1 MAEAKKRSTASSKT
15 KTAKKSG
22 QGSTAR
28 KSGAARSGSTRG
40 RKAAAGSANYT
51 KKKRTNNKTKKLSA
65 ELKGIILIAV
75 GAFLALA
82 FFTNAAGIFGEFI
95 QRLVMGLFGGA
106 SKIFFVYIIWMGIN
120 TFLEKQKGQDGY
132 KPAVLFGL
140 MISSAV
146 FAALC
151 MEDTGW
157 FKDGFV
163 GEIKNMFEYG
173 ADGYGGG
180 LIGST
185 LCRLMYKF
193 TGWGTWIITIAV
205 TLVLL
210 VILTETSLEKL
221 VRTIGGKIKNN
232 TDALKERLS
241 RDVEMDDT
249 EEAADVS
256 EEEDEEDIE
265 EIKVSKSKLKK
276 QMKEKPVETVYENGV
291 RLANDDYF
299 DLYFSGREAELL
311 TAAASFN
318 EEDEGDTAENKST
331 GAGSG
336 SGSGSNERFSFSEE
350 ELDAMGFTSDITFE
364 PEDRD
369 TENNEEGAAAEEY
382 SYKKSKPVLPKS
394 EAGQPSDGI
403 LTTVPDESGKY
414 HTKGEE
420 EEFEPPSLT
429 QIEEA
434 ADPFTRA
441 AIDSGVPLDE
451 AVAAGKKLTRQEAA
465 AAEVQVG
472 AAVAQSMQ
480 EVDELKLANYKMP
493 PFSLLA
499 KPKAQA
505 KSRSEIKHEL
515 EAKANRLLDTLASF
529 KVEAKILNI
538 TQGPSVT
545 RFELQPGF
553 GVKVSKIT
561 HLADDIALSLAAQGV
576 RIEAPIPGKS
586 AIGIEIPNE
595 KPSPVPI
602 REVLDTDKFRDFK
615 SKTAFAL
622 GKDISGNCV
631 VADIAQFP
639 HILIAGATGSGKSV
653 CINSLIASILYKAK
667 PNEVKLIM
675 IDPKM
680 VELTVYNGIPH
691 LLIPVVTDPKHAAGA
706 LNWAV
711 TEMKNRYKLLKDNKV
726 RSLESF
732 NLLME
737 ENGTPELKLP
747 EIVIIIDELADLM
760 LAAKS
765 EVEDAI
771 NSLAALARAAGMY
784 LVIATQR
791 PSVDVITGVIKANV
805 PSRISFA
812 VSSQIDSR
820 TILDAQGAEKLLGK
834 GDMLYSPRGAIKPMR
849 IQGNFLSDG
858 EIEAIIG
865 FIKNQYEASYDESV
879 LEHIEREQ
887 EAKAETESEP
897 ETKTREGE
905 RDELFF
911 KAAEMFVDAG
921 QGSVAMLQ
929 RRYKIGYQ
937 RAARLIDQL
946 EEARILG
953 AFEGSKPR
961 QVLISRQELAEL
973 MMYKPE

>member
-1 MAEAKKRSTASSKT
+1 MAEMKKRD
-15 KTAKKSG
+15 TAKSNTKSTQNKG
-22 QGSTAR
+22 TKRKTSQKTGATQVKKSSQKGS
-28 KSGAARSGSTRG
+28 SV
-40 RKAAAGSANYT
+40 
-51 KKKRTNNKTKKLSA
+51 KRTRKVQKTKKLSA
-65 ELKGIILIAV
+65 ELKGIILVAL

-82 FFTNAAGIFGEFI
+82 FFTNAAGVFGEFI
-95 QRLVMGLFGGA
+95 QKLVMGLFGGA

-120 TFLEKQKGQDGY
+120 TFLERHKGQGGY

-146 FAALC
+146 FVALC
-151 MEDTGW
+151 MEDTAW

-185 LCRLMYKF
+185 ICRLLYRF
-193 TGWGTWIITIAV
+193 TGWGAWIITI
-205 TLVLL
+205 TLMLVLL

-221 VRTIGGKIKNN
+221 VKSIGEKIKKN
-232 TDALKERLS
+232 TVALHEHLNKEI
-241 RDVEMDDT
+241 EI
-249 EEAADVS
+249 EA
-256 EEEDEEDIE
+256 EDEEYEDSNTEDLDDDIE
-265 EIKVSKSKLKK
+265 EIKVNKK
-276 QMKEKPVETVYENGV
+276 GRKKAEKPEVSYENEV
-291 RLANDDYF
+291 KYANNDYF
-299 DLYFSGREAELL
+299 DLYFSGQEAEALSWAVRSDVG
-311 TAAASFN
+311 TEN
-318 EEDEGDTAENKST
+318 DTKTYDETDLPK
-331 GAGSG
+331 
-336 SGSGSNERFSFSEE
+336 ERFSFSDEDLE
-350 ELDAMGFTSDITFE
+350 ALGLSSDITFE
-364 PEDRD
+364 
-369 TENNEEGAAAEEY
+369 TEETSETETTAEYKIEAKRSYNAAAYREV
-382 SYKKSKPVLPKS
+382 VLPKS
-394 EAGQPSDGI
+394 EGGSEPDGI
-403 LTTVPDESGKY
+403 LTTMPDEKGKY
-414 HTKGEE
+414 HAKGEE
-420 EEFEPPSLT
+420 EDFEPPSLT
-429 QIEEA
+429 QIKEA

-451 AVAAGKKLTRQEAA
+451 AVMAGKKLTKQEAEEA
-465 AAEVQVG
+465 ANQINAVAAESIE
-472 AAVAQSMQ
+472 ATR
-480 EVDELKLANYKMP
+480 LLNYKMP
-493 PFSLLA
+493 PISLLS
-499 KPKAQA
+499 KPKAQV
-505 KSRSEIKHEL
+505 KSKTEIKQEL
-515 EAKANRLLDTLASF
+515 ESKANRLLDTLASF
-529 KVEAKILNI
+529 KVDAKILNI

-561 HLADDIALSLAAQGV
+561 HLADDIALSLAAPGV

-595 KPSPVPI
+595 KPAPVPI
-602 REVLDTDKFRDFK
+602 REVLDTDKFKDFK

-726 RSLESF
+726 RNLEGF
-732 NLLME
+732 NALME
-737 ENGTPELKLP
+737 ENETPELKLP

-858 EIEAIIG
+858 EIEDIIG
-865 FIKNQYEASYDESV
+865 FIKNQFEASYDESIM
-879 LEHIEREQ
+879 EHIEREQ
-887 EAKAETESEP
+887 DAKQAAEDEP

-905 RDELFF
+905 RDELFY

-961 QVLISRQELAEL
+961 QVLISRQEFNE
-973 MMYKPE
+973 MMINKPE